1 MFLTTRV
8 LTSAFTRMR
17 PGEDISVVCCERSRG
32 AVLCRQPNKQDLF
45 RKYTWSW
52 VPTSTNSYQLSTI
65 VIQSLLI
72 PTNLASVLIQAVQSV
87 TETVG
92 LTHFCQSPLKFSTT
106 MENDSRWRR
115 YRGIQTW
122 DSCCRG
128 HDGKQGN
135 LSWLF
140 LRTNITIDLSQ
151 YITLF
156 GGIFQANLSFFPWVW
171 ALFNV
176 VDLIAVITKE
186 KRSYPGNES
195 LLKTAGESCPRIFF
209 FEDYLIIGN

>member
-17 PGEDISVVCCERSRG
+17 PGEDISVVCCERSRR
-32 AVLCRQPNKQDLF
+32 AVLCRQPKKQDLF
-45 RKYTWSW
+45 RKCTW

-156 GGIFQANLSFFPWVW
+156 VGIFQANLSFFPWVW

-176 VDLIAVITKE
+176 VDLIAVITRE

-209 FEDYLIIGN
+209 SKITLL